1 MDILNQYFGEA
12 IQQYKPKFELGKV
25 YSNPYVTAFN
35 KLNEAKAK
43 KLRIFDFDDTLAKVK
58 SNIIVKNKDK
68 KFTLT
73 PAEFAVY
80 NPKKGDSFD
89 FKEFNE
95 IIKTA
100 IPIKSN
106 LKLLK
111 QAAQDPMTKTTIL
124 TARLLG
130 FPVKYY
136 LKKNF
141 NLDIYVVAV
150 GNANPKLKADYIE
163 KEIKKG
169 YTDIVFID
177 DSYKN
182 VKAVEALQ
190 SKYPEVDLK
199 VIHTTEAEHLNF

>member
-1 MDILNQYFGEA
+1 
-12 IQQYKPKFELGKV
+12 
-25 YSNPYVTAFN
+25 
-35 KLNEAKAK
+35 
-43 KLRIFDFDDTLAKVK
+43 
-58 SNIIVKNKDK
+58 
-68 KFTLT
+68 
-73 PAEFAVY
+73 
-80 NPKKGDSFD
+80 
-89 FKEFNE
+89 
-95 IIKTA
+95 
-100 IPIKSN
+100 
-106 LKLLK
+106 
-111 QAAQDPMTKTTIL
+111 MTKTTIL

-141 NLDIYVVAV
+141 NLDVYVVAV

-190 SKYPEVDLK
+190 AKYPQVDLK

>member
-1 MDILNQYFGEA
+1 MDIVNHYFGEA
-12 IQQYKPKFELGKV
+12 MQQYRPKFELGKV
-25 YSNPYVTAFN
+25 HSNPYATAFL
-35 KLNEAKAK
+35 KLNEAKEK

-68 KFTLT
+68 EFTLT

-80 NPKKGDSFD
+80 NPKQGDSFN

-95 IIKTA
+95 MIKTA

-111 QAAQDPMTKTTIL
+111 HAAESPMTKTTIL

-130 FPVKYY
+130 YPVKHY

-150 GNANPKLKADYIE
+150 GGADPKLKVNYIE

-190 SKYPEVDLK
+190 TKYPQVDLK

>member
-12 IQQYKPKFELGKV
+12 MQQYRPKFELGKV
-25 YSNPYVTAFN
+25 ISNPYVTAFS
-35 KLNEAKAK
+35 KLNEAKNK

-68 KFTLT
+68 EFTLT

-80 NPKKGDSFD
+80 NPKQGDSFN

-95 IIKTA
+95 MIKTA

-106 LKLLK
+106 LKLLQK
-111 QAAQDPMTKTTIL
+111 AAEDPMTKTTIL

-130 FPVKYY
+130 YPVKHY

-150 GNANPKLKADYIE
+150 GGADPKLKVNYIE

-169 YTDIVFID
+169 YNDIVFID

-190 SKYPEVDLK
+190 AKYPQVDLK
-199 VIHTTEAEHLNF
+199 VIHTTEADHLNF